1 MFRHDVI
8 EQLSVEKGQCHHVT
22 ALDNFGVNG
31 AQRLDCVGVEV
42 FGFGHVV
49 EAWMAIAHVV
59 ADEGEPHEG
68 LMIRRGNASHRV
80 HEL

>member
-1 MFRHDVI
+1 
-8 EQLSVEKGQCHHVT
+8 
-22 ALDNFGVNG
+22 
-31 AQRLDCVGVEV
+31 
-42 FGFGHVV
+42 
-49 EAWMAIAHVV
+49 MAIAHVV